1 MIRKGFKYASHRHFH
16 QQMSQ
21 VPSRYDGNAR
31 NSRWNETRPHTIE
44 FCIEGQ
50 PEQAKGVYVTY
61 TNDPVEAEA
70 WLRNNVI
77 DTDTRALGFDIEWK
91 PQFIKK
97 KLGGVENKTAV
108 LQLSTETATLVLHII
123 HLKILP
129 RHLANILANDT
140 IIKAGCGIRNDVL
153 KLLRDTNVQCKG
165 VVDLVDLKTKA
176 GYPKQHGNGLR
187 KLAFNVL
194 EINLN
199 KPKKVTMSN
208 WEILPLSGDQIRY
221 AALDAWIGIK
231 LYLHMRKAMSNSGQ
245 NPEFQFDMIDA
256 KPIIFP
262 CNVCGKKCKD
272 EDKLKQHLAKACHG
286 QCPNC
291 GMMFVSTVTRKH
303 RNVCTGSQR
312 ESSSQS
318 AVKHLYS

>member
-1 MIRKGFKYASHRHFH
+1 MIRKQFKYARHRDFH

-21 VPSRYDGNAR
+21 VPSRYNGNAR
-31 NSRWNETRPHTIE
+31 NSEWNETPRPHTIE
-44 FCIEGQ
+44 FSIEGQ
-50 PEQAKGVYVTY
+50 PEQAQGVLVTY

-77 DTDTRALGFDIEWK
+77 DIDTRALGFDIEWK

-108 LQLSTETATLVLHII
+108 LQLSTETAALVLHII
-123 HLKILP
+123 HVKVLLP
-129 RHLANILANDT
+129 RHLANILADDA
-140 IIKAGCGIRNDVL
+140 IIKAGCGIRKDVL
-153 KLLRDTNVQCKG
+153 KLLRDTYLQCKG
-165 VVDLVDLKTKA
+165 AEDLVELASKA
-176 GYPKQHGNGLR
+176 GYTKQHGQGL
-187 KLAFNVL
+187 KNLALNVL
-194 EINLN
+194 GIHVN
-199 KPKKVTMSN
+199 KPKRVQLSN
-208 WEILPLSGDQIRY
+208 WETKPLSRGQIRY

-245 NPEFQFDMIDA
+245 NPQFQFDMIDA
-256 KPIIFP
+256 QPVIFP

-286 QCPNC
+286 QCPTC
-291 GMMFVSTVTRKH
+291 GMLFVSTVTRKH
-303 RNVCTGSQR
+303 RNMCTGSQR

-318 AVKHLYS
+318 AAQH